1 MPKLTVVFGSIFIVL
16 GVGGY
21 FATDRVSMTA
31 LIPAFFGVAFVMAG
45 YVARKENLHKHMMH
59 VAVLLGVLGLIGS
72 FTGLIKLFTLLGG
85 GEVARPAAVVSQS
98 IMAVLCLIFV
108 IMCVRSFIAARI
120 VKKT

>member
-1 MPKLTVVFGSIFIVL
+1 MPKLTVVFGFIFIVL

-31 LIPAFFGVAFVMAG
+31 LIPTFFGVAFVIAG
-45 YVARKENLHKHMMH
+45 YVARKENLRKHMMH